1 MNDPAIQ
8 LDGLEVLLSGR
19 RIISVDSLIVP
30 DGQIVGVLGP
40 NGAGKSTLLRCVMGL
55 QSRVR
60 GTVRILGEDFGSSGS
75 SKATRLR
82 RRIGYVPQILP
93 GHSEMPLTVREVV
106 AIGRTGIAGL
116 LKPLGRDD
124 WRIIDQW
131 IERLGLSRLASRSF
145 GQISGGEQRKTV
157 IARAMAQQ
165 PELLLLDEPT
175 ANLDLGWRE
184 QIVRTIDDLYAQTGV
199 TVLLVCH
206 ELEVLPACCQRVVL
220 LRDGQV
226 VADAKPADVLTT
238 ARVSD
243 LYGPGLSVVERDG
256 RWAVVPGGSSHAT

>member
-1 MNDPAIQ
+1 LNEPAIQ
-8 LDGLEVLLSGR
+8 IDGLEVRAGR
-19 RIISVDSLIVP
+19 QRIVSVDSLTVF

-40 NGAGKSTLLRCVMGL
+40 NGAGKSTLLRCVLGL
-55 QSRVR
+55 QSHRGGMVRV
-60 GTVRILGEDFGSSGS
+60 LGEDLGASRSSHT
-75 SKATRLR
+75 TRLR
-82 RRIGYVPQILP
+82 RRIGYVRQILP

-106 AIGRTGIAGL
+106 AIGRTGIVGL
-116 LKPLGRDD
+116 IKPLGRDD
-124 WRIIDQW
+124 WRIVDQW
-131 IERLGLSRLASRSF
+131 IDRLGLSRLASRSF

-220 LRDGQV
+220 LREGRIA
-226 VADAKPADVLTT
+226 ADAEPGDVLTT
-238 ARVSD
+238 ATVSD

-256 RWAVVPGGSSHAT
+256 RWAVVPGGSNHAT

>member
-1 MNDPAIQ
+1 LNEPAIQ
-8 LDGLEVLLSGR
+8 LDGLEVRAGR
-19 RIISVDSLIVP
+19 RRIVSVGSLTVP

-55 QSRVR
+55 QNQVR
-60 GTVRILGEDFGSSGS
+60 GTVRVLGADLGASGS
-75 SKATRLR
+75 SHATRLR

-93 GHSEMPLTVREVV
+93 GHSEIPLTVREVV

-131 IERLGLSRLASRSF
+131 IDRLGLSRLASRSF

-220 LRDGQV
+220 LRDGRV
-226 VADAKPADVLTT
+226 VADAEPADVLTT

-256 RWAVVPGGSSHAT
+256 RWAVVPGGSNDAT